1 MKLSTLLEANTLSP
15 KLKKQSILLM
25 QMQDDLI
32 NELDCKVIYEKN
44 DENDFKG
51 FWFVFTNI
59 NNVDS
64 STILRYQYCIK
75 TSKIDAGFIVDD
87 GQDFDDKVEPP
98 EVVSLPELIEHIK
111 ASIACIQLN
120 ELHGKEFAR
129 VPYPGED
136 EDTRPVTLDDAQK
149 SIIVNGMKKFG
160 FTLESD
166 ENDNS
171 FQLRKDE
178 IILTFEN
185 PRPST
190 LRSMP
195 ANKYDF
201 GIDGL

>member
-1 MKLSTLLEANTLSP
+1 MKLSALLEANTLSP

-32 NELDCKVIYEKN
+32 KELDCKVIYEKN
-44 DENDFKG
+44 GFKG
-51 FWFVFTNI
+51 FWFIFTNI
-59 NNVDS
+59 DNVDS

-87 GQDFDDKVEPP
+87 GKNFDDEDEPP
-98 EVVSLPELIEHIK
+98 EVVSLPELIEHVK

-129 VPYPGED
+129 VPYPDED

-166 ENDNS
+166 DDS
-171 FQLRKDE
+171 FQLSKDE
-178 IILTFEN
+178 IILTFKN
-185 PRPST
+185 PRPNT
-190 LRSMP
+190 LRAMP